1 MDLFSI
7 GFLPIR
13 AVDILDIGVV
23 AYIFYQLFRL
33 MRGTRGAT
41 MLVGLLIIILI
52 SIIAPWLRM
61 SGLSWLIGQV
71 RTVGWVIA
79 FAILFHPELRR
90 ILVHI
95 GQSRVVRLFY
105 KAEQTPTLNE
115 IVDAVKTLSEKG
127 YGALIVL
134 VREVG
139 VGAIIETGVKINARV
154 SSALLASIFTPRT
167 PLHDG
172 AVVIQEGMIAAA
184 KCLLPISEN
193 PAINPSMGMRHRA
206 AIGLS
211 EESDAVMVAVSEETS
226 AVSLA
231 VDGRLEKI
239 DDLEEL
245 RGRLSRLLTRA

>member
-7 GFLPIR
+7 GFLPVR

-33 MRGTRGAT
+33 MKGTRGAT
-41 MLVGLLIIILI
+41 MLVGLLIIVLI

-61 SGLSWLIGQV
+61 SGLSLLIAQV
-71 RTVGWVIA
+71 QTVWVIV
-79 FAILFHPELRR
+79 FVILFQPELRR
-90 ILVHI
+90 ILIHI

-105 KAEQTPTLNE
+105 KGGEIPILNE
-115 IVDAVKTLSEKG
+115 IVDAVKILSEKD
-127 YGALIVL
+127 YGALMVL

-193 PAINPSMGMRHRA
+193 PAINPSTGMRHRA

-211 EESDAVMVAVSEETS
+211 EESDAVMVVVSEETS
-226 AVSLA
+226 TVSLA

-245 RGRLSRLLTRA
+245 RGKLSKLLTGV

>member
-7 GFLPIR
+7 GFLPVR

-33 MRGTRGAT
+33 MKGTRGAT
-41 MLVGLLIIILI
+41 MLVGLLIIVLI

-61 SGLSWLIGQV
+61 SGLSLLIAQV
-71 RTVGWVIA
+71 QTVWVIV
-79 FAILFHPELRR
+79 FVILFQPELRR
-90 ILVHI
+90 ILIHI

-105 KAEQTPTLNE
+105 KGGEIPILNE
-115 IVDAVKTLSEKG
+115 IVDAVKILSEKD
-127 YGALIVL
+127 YGALMVL

-193 PAINPSMGMRHRA
+193 PAINPSTGMRHRA

-211 EESDAVMVAVSEETS
+211 EESDAVMVVVSEETS
-226 AVSLA
+226 TVSLA

-245 RGRLSRLLTRA
+245 RGRLSKLLTGA

>member
-33 MRGTRGAT
+33 MKGTRGAT
-41 MLVGLLIIILI
+41 MLVGLLIIVLI

-61 SGLSWLIGQV
+61 SGLSLLIAQV
-71 RTVGWVIA
+71 QTVWVIV
-79 FAILFHPELRR
+79 FVILFQPELRR
-90 ILVHI
+90 ILIHI

-105 KAEQTPTLNE
+105 KGGEIPILNE
-115 IVDAVKTLSEKG
+115 IVDAVKILSEKD
-127 YGALIVL
+127 YGALMVL

-193 PAINPSMGMRHRA
+193 PAINPSTGMRHRA

-211 EESDAVMVAVSEETS
+211 EESDAVMVVVSEETS
-226 AVSLA
+226 TVSLA

-245 RGRLSRLLTRA
+245 RGRLSKLLTGA

>member
-1 MDLFSI
+1 MDPFKI

-41 MLVGLLIIILI
+41 MLLGLLIIIFI
-52 SIIAPWLRM
+52 SIVAPWLGM
-61 SGLSWLIGQV
+61 SGLSLLIAQV
-71 RTVGWVIA
+71 QTVWVIV
-79 FAILFHPELRR
+79 FVILFQPELRR
-90 ILVHI
+90 ILIHI
-95 GQSRVVRLFY
+95 GQSRAVRLFY
-105 KAEQTPTLNE
+105 KGGEIPILNE
-115 IVDAVKTLSEKG
+115 IVDAVKILSEKG
-127 YGALIVL
+127 CGALMVL

-193 PAINPSMGMRHRA
+193 PAINPSTGMRHRA

-211 EESDAVMVAVSEETS
+211 EESDAVMVVVSEETS
-226 AVSLA
+226 TVSLA

-245 RGRLSRLLTRA
+245 RGRLSKLLTGA

>member
-1 MDLFSI
+1 MELFRI

-13 AVDILDIGVV
+13 AVDILDIGAVT
-23 AYIFYQLFRL
+23 YIFYQLFRL
-33 MRGTRGAT
+33 MKGTRGAT

-52 SIIAPWLRM
+52 SIIAPWLGM
-61 SGLSWLIGQV
+61 SGLSLLIAQV
-71 RTVGWVIA
+71 QTVWVIV
-79 FAILFHPELRR
+79 FVILFQPELRR
-90 ILVHI
+90 ILIHI

-105 KAEQTPTLNE
+105 KGGELPILNE
-115 IVDAVKTLSEKG
+115 IVDAVKTLSDRG

-211 EESDAVMVAVSEETS
+211 EESDAVIVVVSEETS
-226 AVSLA
+226 AVSIA
-231 VDGRLEKI
+231 VGGKLVKI
-239 DDLEEL
+239 NDLEEL
-245 RGRLSRLLTRA
+245 RNKLSKLLTEA

>member
-1 MDLFSI
+1 MELFRI

-23 AYIFYQLFRL
+23 TYVFYQLFKL
-33 MRGTRGAT
+33 MKGTRGAT
-41 MLVGLLIIILI
+41 MLAGLLIIVFI
-52 SIIAPWLRM
+52 SVIAPWLGM
-61 SGLSWLIGQV
+61 SGLSLLITEVQ
-71 RTVGWVIA
+71 TVWVIV
-79 FAILFHPELRR
+79 FVILFQPELRR
-90 ILVHI
+90 ILIHI
-95 GQSRVVRLFY
+95 GQSRIVRLFY
-105 KAEQTPTLNE
+105 KGGELPVLNE
-115 IVDAVKTLSEKG
+115 TVVAVKNLSEKG

-139 VGAIIETGVKINARV
+139 VGAIIETGIKINAQV
-154 SSALLASIFTPRT
+154 SSALLISIFTPKT

-193 PAINPSMGMRHRA
+193 PSINPSMGTRHRA

-211 EESDAVMVAVSEETS
+211 EESDAIIVVVSEETS
-226 AVSLA
+226 GVSLA

-239 DDLEEL
+239 SNPDEL
-245 RGRLSRLLTRA
+245 RDRLTKLLTGA